1 MDLMG
6 LIAILRWPLEIVAFA
21 LALIPL
27 LSVLLAWPYLPAEIP
42 THFSLSGRP
51 DRWGSRARVWI
62 LPALALVVY
71 GFMNQVS
78 GTWAWAFLGNM
89 ELPAG
94 AEFPISKLGKLRLP
108 ENPET
113 GISARAWE
121 MIKNAAL
128 SGIPEEATDEVAH
141 LVEARQQARFRQ
153 DWANADIL
161 RQKIATLGW
170 LVQDTPEGQIIIR
183 QP

>member
-21 LALIPL
+21 
-27 LSVLLAWPYLPAEIP
+27 
-42 THFSLSGRP
+42 P

-94 AEFPISKLGKLRLP
+94 AEFPLLFKAVIGLLMAYS
-108 ENPET
+108 
-113 GISARAWE
+113 
-121 MIKNAAL
+121 NAMLIRVFRSQEEAPSGWYLCGFTMLVLASPLAL
-128 SGIPEEATDEVAH
+128 SVVA
-141 LVEARQQARFRQ
+141 L
-153 DWANADIL
+153 
-161 RQKIATLGW
+161 
-170 LVQDTPEGQIIIR
+170 
-183 QP
+183 